1 MTPQTANLVTALLKL
16 YFEGRPHGRNKYGEN
31 GSITCRC
38 HKCQAWDAVEKF
50 SQSDFDELEK
60 SLEVAKNDFVG
71 DAAARSKLE
80 LQSSPSKSV
89 CKTDANESAIA
100 GLKSLPSPPI

>member
-16 YFEGRPHGRNKYGEN
+16 YFEGRPHQLQNGRACY
-31 GSITCRC
+31 CD
-38 HKCQAWDAVEKF
+38 KCQAWDAVEKF

-89 CKTDANESAIA
+89 CKTDANESANA
-100 GLKSLPSPPI
+100 GFKSLPSPPI